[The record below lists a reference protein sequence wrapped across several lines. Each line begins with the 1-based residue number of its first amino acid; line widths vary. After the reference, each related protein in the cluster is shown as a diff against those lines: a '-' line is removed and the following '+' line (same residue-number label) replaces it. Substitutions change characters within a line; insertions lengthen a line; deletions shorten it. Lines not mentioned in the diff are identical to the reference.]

1 MGKDHDQWIT
11 IGDREAVHSGVLRA
25 TRGRTVTARR
35 CPATHTSFLEPPSE
49 QAHLPAEQPSSREDP
64 RLPAADA
71 HPCRPRDSRVPP
83 QQGSRPSVRLIC
95 STGHDVLPTD
105 NRLRRREDFATAVRR
120 GRRAGRPLLVVHLRS
135 GSTDPH
141 ASGESAPPTRA
152 GFVVSK
158 AVGGAVVRNQVKRR
172 LRHLMRERLSELRPG
187 SLVVV
192 RALPG
197 AGDADH
203 AQLAR
208 DLDAALQRLQ
218 GRGAR

>member
-1 MGKDHDQWIT
+1 M
-11 IGDREAVHSGVLRA
+11 
-25 TRGRTVTARR
+25 
-35 CPATHTSFLEPPSE
+35 
-49 QAHLPAEQPSSREDP
+49 
-64 RLPAADA
+64 
-71 HPCRPRDSRVPP
+71 
-83 QQGSRPSVRLIC
+83 
-95 STGHDVLPTD
+95 LPTE

-135 GSTDPH
+135 GATDPH
-141 ASGESAPPTRA
+141 APGESAPPPRA

-158 AVGGAVVRNQVKRR
+158 AVGGSVVRNLVKRR
-172 LRHLMRERLSELRPG
+172 LRHLIRDRLSELPPG

-208 DLDAALQRLQ
+208 DLDAAFRRLL
-218 GRGAR
+218 GGGAR

>member
-1 MGKDHDQWIT
+1 M
-11 IGDREAVHSGVLRA
+11 
-25 TRGRTVTARR
+25 
-35 CPATHTSFLEPPSE
+35 
-49 QAHLPAEQPSSREDP
+49 
-64 RLPAADA
+64 
-71 HPCRPRDSRVPP
+71 
-83 QQGSRPSVRLIC
+83 
-95 STGHDVLPTD
+95 LPTE

-135 GSTDPH
+135 GATDPH
-141 ASGESAPPTRA
+141 APGESAPPTRA

-158 AVGGAVVRNQVKRR
+158 AVGVAVVRNQVKRR
-172 LRHLMRERLSELRPG
+172 LRHLLRDRLTELPPG

-208 DLDAALQRLQ
+208 DLDAAFQRLL
-218 GRGAR
+218 GGGTR

>member
-1 MGKDHDQWIT
+1 M
-11 IGDREAVHSGVLRA
+11 
-25 TRGRTVTARR
+25 
-35 CPATHTSFLEPPSE
+35 
-49 QAHLPAEQPSSREDP
+49 
-64 RLPAADA
+64 
-71 HPCRPRDSRVPP
+71 
-83 QQGSRPSVRLIC
+83 
-95 STGHDVLPTD
+95 LPTE

-135 GSTDPH
+135 GSTGPH
-141 ASGESAPPTRA
+141 APGESAPPTRA

-158 AVGGAVVRNQVKRR
+158 AVGGAVVRTRVKRK
-172 LRHLMRERLSELRPG
+172 LRHLIRDRLPRLAPG

-208 DLDAALQRLQ
+208 DLDAALERLL
-218 GRGAR
+218 GGGAR